1 MQGFTVHEVSPGLEI
16 TIVRDAPILPPAI
29 EAEVECLWRSAEE
42 RLAGV
47 LFNGRVFSADAI
59 APGRVSGHFT
69 EFRRIVAQTTRPELF
84 AALGLRPLAVNG
96 IVRLADGILIGK
108 RSLRTAYQAGMWQ
121 LPPAGSV
128 DPAALVDGGKIDLAL
143 QLLKELAEETGIVA
157 ARTAVGAPLCVVEHP
172 LSHVLDIGIPIILA
186 LDAAAALAAH
196 AAAGN
201 GEYDPL
207 RVVPLPELA
216 GTLAALGGT
225 LVPSARIFLARLD
238 LLPRAADS

>member
-1 MQGFTVHEVSPGLEI
+1 MQGCTVHEVSPGLEI
-16 TIVRDAPILPPAI
+16 AIVREAPILPPAI
-29 EAEVECLWRSAEE
+29 EEEVERLWRSANE

-59 APGRVSGHFT
+59 GGGRISGHFT
-69 EFRRIVAQTTRPELF
+69 EFRRIVAQTSRPELF

-96 IVRLADGILIGK
+96 IVRLSDGILIGK

-128 DPAALVDGGKIDLAL
+128 DPGALKEGGQLDLAR
-143 QLLKELAEETGIVA
+143 QLLKELAEETGIIA
-157 ARTAVGAPLCVVEHP
+157 ARTAVGAPLCMVEHP
-172 LSHVLDIGIPIILA
+172 LSHVLDIGLPIMLS

-201 GEYDPL
+201 GEYDPIL
-207 RVVPLPELA
+207 AVPESELA
-216 GTLAALGGT
+216 GALAGLGGT
-225 LVPSARIFLARLD
+225 LVPSARIFLARLG
-238 LLPRAADS
+238 LLPTAADS